1 MNLLSNAVKYTPDG
15 GTVTF
20 ELWQEEIPGT
30 KNVRLLSRVSDTG
43 IGMSQEY
50 MKNMYDKFNRAVDT
64 RVNKVRGS
72 GLGLSIVKELVDMMH
87 GTIETESALG
97 KGTTFRLAFTFP
109 YLDDTENE
117 AAPSKEPDV
126 SDTRGMHLL
135 VAEDN
140 DLNYEVIEELLA
152 MHEITCDHA
161 KNGAE
166 CVEKFQTAAPGTYD
180 LILMD
185 MQMPV
190 MDGVEA
196 AKVIRSMDDPHGKT
210 IPILAITAN
219 AFESD
224 MKKCKDAGMNEHL
237 SKPIDI
243 QKLLEALS
251 KYKS

>member
-97 KGTTFRLAFTFP
+97 KGTTFHLAFTFP

-117 AAPSKEPDV
+117 AAPSREPDL
-126 SDTRGMHLL
+126 SDTRGMRLL
-135 VAEDN
+135 VAEAD
-140 DLNYEVIEELLA
+140 DSHGQARGVL
-152 MHEITCDHA
+152 TT
-161 KNGAE
+161 
-166 CVEKFQTAAPGTYD
+166 KFS
-180 LILMD
+180 L
-185 MQMPV
+185 
-190 MDGVEA
+190 
-196 AKVIRSMDDPHGKT
+196 
-210 IPILAITAN
+210 
-219 AFESD
+219 
-224 MKKCKDAGMNEHL
+224 
-237 SKPIDI
+237 
-243 QKLLEALS
+243 
-251 KYKS
+251 